1 MTTYHTQQKNK
12 LALLVYVSAFFL
24 ASITSSCST
33 QKGYN
38 YKKHYRKQ
46 NRKTNFVRTFDLNN
60 CRKNNHA
67 YKY

>member
-1 MTTYHTQQKNK
+1 MRKLISIITITAITMT
-12 LALLVYVSAFFL
+12 
-24 ASITSSCST
+24 SCT
-33 QKGYN
+33 THRGGYN

-46 NRKTNFVRTFDLNN
+46 KRKSNFVRTFDLHN